1 MHLQV
6 CTCMLIMHIIT
17 SGGAGTTAGWKAGV
31 EHLGPAENLE
41 AAIERILGPIP
52 AAEGLGRTGGLAAAA
67 AYELR

>member
-1 MHLQV
+1 
-6 CTCMLIMHIIT
+6 MLIMHIIT

-52 AAEGLGRTGGLAAAA
+52 AAEGLGRTGGLA
-67 AYELR
+67 